1 MKLLLVEDEI
11 MLAEAIAQILR
22 KNGYSVDIAEEGE
35 YGLDCLV
42 SGIYDLAI
50 LDIMLPKKDGLTI
63 LKEAREEGVDIP
75 ILMLTAKGELEDKV
89 EGLEL
94 GADDYLSKP
103 FHYQELLA
111 RLKALWRRKK
121 SEYKEGG
128 VLALGD
134 FELNPYTL
142 NLITETQE
150 ISLTR
155 KEANILEFLMNN
167 YPQLSSKD
175 RIIEKVWGYDS
186 DAESNHVE
194 MHISLLRRK
203 MKQAD
208 SCTQIKVIRNLGYM
222 LKFSEDR
229 QSD

>member
-1 MKLLLVEDEI
+1 MKLLLVEDEN
-11 MLAEAIAQILR
+11 MLAEATAQILK

-42 SGIYDLAI
+42 SGIYDLAV

-63 LKEAREEGVDIP
+63 LKEAREAGIDIP

-142 NLITETQE
+142 SLITEKQE
-150 ISLTR
+150 VSLTR
-155 KEANILEFLMNN
+155 KEANILELLMNN

-186 DAESNHVE
+186 DAEYNHVE

-203 MKQAD
+203 MKQAE

-229 QSD
+229 HSD

>member
-11 MLAEAIAQILR
+11 MLAEATAQILR
-22 KNGYSVDIAEEGE
+22 KNGYLVDIAEEGE

-50 LDIMLPKKDGLTI
+50 LDIMLPNKDGLTI
-63 LKEAREEGVDIP
+63 LKEAREEGIDIP

-89 EGLEL
+89 EGLEQ

-103 FHYQELLA
+103 FHYEELLA
-111 RLKALWRRKK
+111 RLKALGRRKK

-128 VLALGD
+128 ILAIGD

-142 NLITETQE
+142 HLATPDHEV
-150 ISLTR
+150 SLTR
-155 KEANILEFLMNN
+155 KEANILELLMNS

-186 DAESNHVE
+186 EAEYNHVE

-203 MKQAD
+203 MKQVG
-208 SCTQIKVIRNLGYM
+208 STTQIKVIRNLGYL
-222 LKFSEDR
+222 LKFAEDNS
-229 QSD
+229 SD